1 MITSLNQL
9 QAYLRPVVAAVMLVS
24 YGTVSMPMKAIADQ
38 DVLVQEKAAIATD
51 EKPVEA
57 QKAEPAKKAV
67 EGFIVPSQIPDV
79 NAEEREKATGYKVVR
94 IHNKIPTTAYTS
106 RPEETD
112 STPFITA
119 DGSHV
124 RDGIVAA
131 NFLKFGTKIRVPEL
145 YGDKIFEVHDRMNK
159 RYWYKVDF
167 WMADLQE
174 ARNHGVRYVT
184 IEVVEEANAT
194 EIADAS

>member
-1 MITSLNQL
+1 MITYLNQL
-9 QAYLRPVVAAVMLVS
+9 QAYLRPVVAAVALVS
-24 YGTVSMPMKAIADQ
+24 YGAVSMPMKAIADQ
-38 DVLVQEKAAIATD
+38 DALVQEKTAIQTEVA
-51 EKPVEA
+51 
-57 QKAEPAKKAV
+57 KAETPVVAPAKKVEPVVNTVPAV
-67 EGFIVPSQIPDV
+67 D
-79 NAEEREKATGYKVVR
+79 AAEREQATGYKVVR
-94 IHNKIPTTAYTS
+94 TFTKIPTTAYTS

-112 STPFITA
+112 STPFTTA

-131 NFLKFGTKIRVPEL
+131 NFLKFGTKIRVPDL

-167 WMADLQE
+167 WMADLQD
-174 ARNHGVRYVT
+174 ARNHGVRYLT
-184 IEVVEEANAT
+184 IEVVEDATT